1 MTERPKNP
9 SDIDVFSF
17 QVGMINCF
25 VEMVAVGVKQLAISP
40 PLTPV
45 DYEKIRPYSDQI
57 VHGFGI
63 QSYLETSLLQTDLQ
77 SPDFTRN
84 KWSLLYYQTDNILDA
99 YQALK
104 QKQARLKKTD
114 RYDATA
120 CREISI
126 AFMQLLSYP
135 MPVIESKLSGNHPDP
150 FILVRT

>member
-57 VHGFGI
+57 VHHIWKHHCCKPICSRLISRVINGRC
-63 QSYLETSLLQTDLQ
+63 
-77 SPDFTRN
+77 FTT
-84 KWSLLYYQTDNILDA
+84 KPI
-99 YQALK
+99 
-104 QKQARLKKTD
+104 
-114 RYDATA
+114 
-120 CREISI
+120 IS
-126 AFMQLLSYP
+126 S
-135 MPVIESKLSGNHPDP
+135 MPIRH
-150 FILVRT
+150 